1 MPSYER
7 NNNRRSADLGALLD
21 GLMASGVE
29 FILVGG
35 LAAVAQGAPITTLD
49 VDIVHHQTDENIQ
62 KLLTFLLSVGAR
74 HHRPDDKVIKPN
86 KRDLLGSGDA
96 LFVTQLGPL
105 DVLGVIEKGR
115 GFDALLEDT
124 EEIGFRGRRIRV
136 LKLETLV
143 ALKRH
148 SENPR
153 DRHRLPLFEEV
164 LSQIRFTDAAGV
176 SPEADK
182 GEKKNTQ
189 A

>member
-1 MPSYER
+1 MPSDER
-7 NNNRRSADLGALLD
+7 NNNRRTADLGALLD
-21 GLMASGVE
+21 GLTASGVE

-74 HHRPDDKVIKPN
+74 HRRPDDKVIKPN
-86 KRDLLGSGDA
+86 KGDLLGPGHA

-105 DVLGVIEKGR
+105 DVLGVIEEGR
-115 GFDALLEDT
+115 GFGALSEDT
-124 EEIGFRGRRIRV
+124 VEIDFRGHRIRV

-148 SENPR
+148 SEDPR
-153 DRHRLPLFEEV
+153 DRHRLPFFEEV
-164 LSQIRFTDAAGV
+164 LRQIRSADEKTGKDD
-176 SPEADK
+176 ADK
-182 GEKKNTQ
+182 KEKNTQ
-189 A
+189 P